1 MGNALN
7 ALLRWMGR
15 AACQYLR
22 RSLLPT
28 VRALSD
34 LNFCFM
40 ALIGILFFFTLLPIG
55 RIIISPL
62 LLSQSP
68 WAAIW
73 NTGEEILR
81 AQHLNLENQ
90 HSNIWSKMQI

>member
-28 VRALSD
+28 VCALSD

-40 ALIGILFFFTLLPIG
+40 ALIGILFF
-55 RIIISPL
+55 S
-62 LLSQSP
+62 SAAN
-68 WAAIW
+68 WAHYYITSHIESTAL
-73 NTGEEILR
+73 GC
-81 AQHLNLENQ
+81 NLEHGRGHFAGAASQ
-90 HSNIWSKMQI
+90 FRKSTQ